1 MATMASKPGTPS
13 SSPAPDTN
21 GGVAVGVLSYLGFT
35 VLLLQVGIVPLL
47 PGIGKQLG
55 LAPGDV
61 AWLLTAELL
70 AGAVGLAV
78 LTRLADLY
86 GKRRIMIVCLSVALV
101 GALIGALTRDITLLF
116 VGRALMGAQAPM
128 LALPEAV
135 ANDTMAPRR
144 ARRTVTMIHAG
155 NSVGVAAGLLAGGL
169 VGAAGGDYHLYFWM
183 AAVTL
188 ALGLLG
194 TLLAVRESPYRA
206 SGGFDLP
213 GAVLLALSLVTFLLG
228 TSKGPVW
235 GWGSPEVLGLIIG
248 GLVLAGVWLAVERRS
263 SHPLVDLSVMTKA
276 ATRLPTL
283 VVFLIAFGIYGAI
296 SAVTR
301 FAQTDPAV
309 AGYGF
314 GWTPL
319 HACLFAVPVA
329 IGGLL
334 AAWTLQP
341 IGRRIGFGGAAA
353 VSVLCCSVAYFGLAA
368 THSFPAPMLVS
379 LAVYALGNT
388 MGLAAAQIIVMQAVP
403 PSQSGVALGVTA
415 IVYAVGNSLG
425 STVVGVL
432 FAANPLPGTQIP
444 ASGAYTV
451 SFLVCGACT
460 ALAAVLAWRVKRA
473 PAASASAAPVH

>member
-1 MATMASKPGTPS
+1 MASQPGTVLS
-13 SSPAPDTN
+13 APAADSN
-21 GGVAVGVLSYLGFT
+21 GRVAVGVLSYLGFT

-47 PGIGKQLG
+47 PAIGRQLG

-61 AWLLTAELL
+61 AWVLTAELL

-86 GKRRIMIVCLSVALV
+86 GKRRIMIVCLSVALA
-101 GALIGALTRDITLLF
+101 GALIGALTRDVTMLF
-116 VGRALMGAQAPM
+116 VARALMGAQAPM

-135 ANDTMAPRR
+135 ANDTMTPRR
-144 ARRTVTMIHAG
+144 ARRTVVTIHAG
-155 NSVGVAAGLLAGGL
+155 NSVGVAGGLLAGGL
-169 VGAAGGDYHLYFWM
+169 VGAAAGDYHLYFWM

-194 TLLAVRESPYRA
+194 TLRYVRESPHRA
-206 SGGFDLP
+206 TGGFDLP
-213 GAVLLALSLVTFLLG
+213 GAVLLAASLVTFLLG
-228 TSKGPVW
+228 TSKGPAW
-235 GWGSPEVLGLIIG
+235 GWGSPQVLGLIIG
-248 GLVLAGVWLAVERRS
+248 GLVLAGIWLAVERRS
-263 SHPLVDLSVMTKA
+263 AHPIVDLTVITRA
-276 ATRLPTL
+276 TTRLPVV

-319 HACLFAVPVA
+319 QACLFAVPVA
-329 IGGLL
+329 IGGVF

-341 IGRRIGFGGAAA
+341 IGRRIGFAGATS
-353 VSVLCCSVAYFGLAA
+353 VSVLCCSVAYFALAA
-368 THSFPAPMLVS
+368 THTIPAPMMVS

-388 MGLAAAQIIVMQAVP
+388 MGLAAAQIIVMQSVP
-403 PSQSGVALGVTA
+403 PAQSGVALGVTA

-425 STVVGVL
+425 STVVGVF
-432 FAANPLPGTQIP
+432 FAADPLPGTQLP
-444 ASGAYTV
+444 ASGAYTF

-460 ALAAVLAWRVKRA
+460 TLAALLAWRVRRA
-473 PAASASAAPVH
+473 PAAAPSATPVR